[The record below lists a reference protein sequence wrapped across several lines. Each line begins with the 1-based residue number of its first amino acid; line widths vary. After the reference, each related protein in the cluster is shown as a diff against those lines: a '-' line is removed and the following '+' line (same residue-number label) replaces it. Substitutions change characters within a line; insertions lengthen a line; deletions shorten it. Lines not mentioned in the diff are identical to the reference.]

1 MATISKSLFASM
13 LVGALFG
20 ASCTLAYQGKAY
32 DKQYLELQK
41 ATNENGDLKVQVEQL
56 NKRLNNRSNTPVV
69 ESIRVNADAPD
80 GLSEIEVIQFIKHE
94 LAFLVGEPLDTL
106 QRRPDLISRLLDGR
120 NLTVD
125 QQQLTLHVQTV
136 VVVSQL
142 YISVTATTGKSS

>member
-1 MATISKSLFASM
+1 MAISKSIVAAT

-32 DKQYLELQK
+32 DQLYITLQK
-41 ATNENGDLKVQVEQL
+41 VSNEKADLNQQVEQL
-56 NKRLNNRSNTPVV
+56 NKRLNSPMHIPVV

-94 LAFLVGEPLDTL
+94 LGFLVGEPLDTL
-106 QRRPDLISRLLDGR
+106 QRRPDLISRLIDGR
-120 NLTVD
+120 TLTVD
-125 QQQLTLHVQTV
+125 QQQLTIHVQTV

-142 YISVTATTGKSS
+142 YISVVATAGKSG